1 MGAFV
6 RDTSVI
12 TNKSTYDLQR
22 IVKEAEEEFA
32 LKIEQK
38 KNEYKNKREG
48 TL

>member
-22 IVKEAEEEFA
+22 IVKEAEEEIA